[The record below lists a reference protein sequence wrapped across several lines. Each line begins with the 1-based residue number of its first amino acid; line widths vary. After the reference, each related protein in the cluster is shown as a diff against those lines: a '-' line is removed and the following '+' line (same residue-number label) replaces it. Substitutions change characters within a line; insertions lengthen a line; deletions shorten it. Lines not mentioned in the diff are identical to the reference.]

1 MSPIARFKPVLFP
14 LIEQIRSRRAEIDNL
29 RASIPILLHQRA
41 PFAVIRVAHADAAA
55 YDAPSLIR
63 SVITLVAHA
72 HERRRT
78 HVRIT
83 HHAFTV
89 ACVPF
94 ASRRP
99 SSVVFVSRR
108 RRPSAVSRLASRVSR
123 ALARSR
129 PRTLLAQ
136 APDGDARHLSAH
148 DEIGMVLAL
157 RARSSVAG
165 GVAVSLS
172 SFERLKF
179 SRARVDTRVASRAS
193 VADAL
198 DIALVPSRAP

>member
-14 LIEQIRSRRAEIDNL
+14 LIEQIRSCRAEIDNL

-99 SSVVFVSRR
+99 SSVALAASR
-108 RRPSAVSRLASRVSR
+108 VSRLASRALSR
-123 ALARSR
+123 ALSHAHFSHRRPTAMPGIFLHMMRSGWCLLCARGR
-129 PRTLLAQ
+129 
-136 APDGDARHLSAH
+136 
-148 DEIGMVLAL
+148 
-157 RARSSVAG
+157 RSSVASPS
-165 GVAVSLS
+165 VSRRS
-172 SFERLKF
+172 SG
-179 SRARVDTRVASRAS
+179 
-193 VADAL
+193 
-198 DIALVPSRAP
+198 

>member
-14 LIEQIRSRRAEIDNL
+14 LIEQIRSCRAEIDNL

-108 RRPSAVSRLASRVSR
+108 RPSGVSRLASRVSR
-123 ALARSR
+123 ALARSLA
-129 PRTLLAQ
+129 RTLLAQ

-157 RARSSVAG
+157 RARSSVVG

-172 SFERLKF
+172 SLERLKF
-179 SRARVDTRVASRAS
+179 SRARVDARVAGRAS

>member
-1 MSPIARFKPVLFP
+1 MTPKKTVLVRVYAFACAGRCETTLRMISNTMRPTSPIARFKPVLFP

-108 RRPSAVSRLASRVSR
+108 RPSGVSRLASR

-129 PRTLLAQ
+129 ALSRTHTSRT
-136 APDGDARHLSAH
+136 GARRRCPA
-148 DEIGMVLAL
+148 
-157 RARSSVAG
+157 
-165 GVAVSLS
+165 
-172 SFERLKF
+172 SFC
-179 SRARVDTRVASRAS
+179 T
-193 VADAL
+193 
-198 DIALVPSRAP
+198 

>member
-14 LIEQIRSRRAEIDNL
+14 LIEQIRSCRAEIDNL

-108 RRPSAVSRLASRVSR
+108 RPSGVSRLASRVSR
-123 ALARSR
+123 ALARSLAR
-129 PRTLLAQ
+129 THGRQRSARTRERERERSSHARREVCVAQRARAGARAQARVRPDGGRDRAAGGRARHSRHRPEPRTAC
-136 APDGDARHLSAH
+136 AS
-148 DEIGMVLAL
+148 
-157 RARSSVAG
+157 
-165 GVAVSLS
+165 
-172 SFERLKF
+172 
-179 SRARVDTRVASRAS
+179 ASR
-193 VADAL
+193 
-198 DIALVPSRAP
+198 